1 MSDEYRPNSL
11 RARVRRF
18 FRENP
23 GEFLTYADMQ
33 QKFDCTYQQAATVV
47 HALTSEGLLETV
59 NLIRRAEAGRAS

>member
-18 FRENP
+18 YRDNP
-23 GEFLTYADMQ
+23 GEYLTYADMQ

-47 HALTSEGLLETV
+47 HALAGEGLLETV
-59 NLIRRAEAGRAS
+59 SVVRAKEGVQQ